1 MLKIWS
7 YCAPVKNAV
16 RKEDLRVG
24 VKDRLTCPLKR
35 LDVCL
40 CWKTDFEKRLLF
52 GHMTELECRKLVKEV
67 VGVGLSSSTVH
78 LHQRKSRV
86 CLVPSVCPSAPLCL
100 SLTSLSL
107 QPLPPSLL
115 P

>member
-7 YCAPVKNAV
+7 YSASVKNAV
-16 RKEDLRVG
+16 RKEELRVE

-40 CWKTDFEKRLLF
+40 CCKTDFEKRLLF

-67 VGVGLSSSTVH
+67 V
-78 LHQRKSRV
+78 
-86 CLVPSVCPSAPLCL
+86 LVSALVLYICTRE
-100 SLTSLSL
+100 SHVFV
-107 QPLPPSLL
+107 
-115 P
+115 